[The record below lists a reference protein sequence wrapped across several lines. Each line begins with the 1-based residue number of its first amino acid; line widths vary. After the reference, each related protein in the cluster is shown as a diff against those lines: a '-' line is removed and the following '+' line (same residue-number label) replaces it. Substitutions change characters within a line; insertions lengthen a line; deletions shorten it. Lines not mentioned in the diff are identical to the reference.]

1 MQTIRGKTILTLVL
15 FLAGSLV
22 IAQQP
27 PAKTGTPPP
36 QPPGKTVAPGQPPA
50 ETGTPAVNAAPG
62 SVEQIVTFTYDG
74 VRLEGDY
81 YPAPEGKAKV
91 TPCLILVHPV
101 GPKHLTSSR
110 ADFGKLPEKLQKM
123 GYAVVAIDLRGYG
136 KSKTVEPKFWNFHTP
151 KSKSINTIEGKD
163 YASSL
168 ELLEMVY
175 DLTAVKIWLNLYKN
189 NAKECNSHVI
199 GVIGL
204 EQGGL
209 IAMAWAANELSDP
222 ARIKNQSSIAALNA
236 QNNNGFANGQGNAN
250 QGIAGGIIGGFFG
263 GNRNN
268 NNMNNN
274 QNNTGLGTN
283 IIPKYEGED
292 ITCIVSVSTTNRLND
307 PLSYALLERWIS
319 FLRDRGVASMAIY
332 GANDKEASA
341 FWSKAALW
349 AKPTTDKYR
358 FKNSG
363 AKPIKNTSL
372 VGAKLL
378 SNDALDVTKVLE
390 EYLAEAVKRTGESRL
405 WSEQTGPEKPSPF
418 EVQRLFR

>member
-1 MQTIRGKTILTLVL
+1 MHTIRGKAILTLML

-27 PAKTGTPPP
+27 PSKTGTSP
-36 QPPGKTVAPGQPPA
+36 QPPGKTVVPSQPPA
-50 ETGTPAVNAAPG
+50 KTGSPPVKAADG
-62 SVEQIVTFTYDG
+62 NVEHLVTFTYDG
-74 VRLEGDY
+74 VRLDGDY
-81 YPAPEGKAKV
+81 YPALEGKAKV

-123 GYAVVAIDLRGYG
+123 GYAVVAIDMRGYG
-136 KSKTVEPKFWNFHTP
+136 KSKSVEAKFWNTHTP
-151 KSKSINTIEGKD
+151 KTKSIETIEGKD

-175 DLTAVKIWLNLYKN
+175 DLTAVKIWLNTYKN
-189 NAKECNSHVI
+189 NARECNSHVI

-222 ARIKNQSSIAALNA
+222 GRIKNASSIAALNN
-236 QNNNGFANGQGNAN
+236 QNNSGFANGQGNNN
-250 QGIAGGIIGGFFG
+250 QGVGGLIGGFFG

-283 IIPKYEGED
+283 VIPKYEGED
-292 ITCIVSVSTTNRLND
+292 IACIVSVSTTNRLND
-307 PLSYALLERWIS
+307 PLSYALLERWIA

-332 GANDKEASA
+332 GANDKDASL
-341 FWSKAALW
+341 FWSKAAQW

-390 EYLAEAVKRTGESRL
+390 EYLAEAVKRVGEVRL